1 MWSCDILYY
10 FDVESFR
17 LITVSVREEPN
28 FHYCSGLVVY
38 DFVVASIA
46 SIHIVFFYNSS
57 GC

>member
-1 MWSCDILYY
+1 MWSCEISYY
-10 FDVESFR
+10 LAVESFR
-17 LITVSVREEPN
+17 LIKVSVCEEPN
-28 FHYCSGLVVY
+28 FHLCGGLVVY